1 MFLLILSVLSIF
13 SVFTILPL
21 LSTLYSLLSLSLSL
35 CSLHPVLRQGNNLI
49 NYAGLLKK
57 MGRHDTAE
65 SAYRRACGM
74 EGLEGGDMDGGGD
87 GDEDGGGGG
96 GGRGNQGRVGGKT
109 EDSED
114 GSFLPPS
121 LTSRTSRRQR
131 RGKAD
136 ATAFCNYA
144 NFVLKCKRDPAG
156 AKNIYLKALQAH
168 PGHKTAARN
177 YAILLRDFPHL
188 RTGKGTTKSQGLQ
201 GLHVGGGGRANEWV
215 MNEMGESVVNG
226 MEEKESNVLGE
237 I

>member
-1 MFLLILSVLSIF
+1 MFLFILSVLPILSDFSIL
-13 SVFTILPL
+13 SM
-21 LSTLYSLLSLSLSL
+21 LSTLSVLSTRSA
-35 CSLHPVLRQGNNLI
+35 PGNNLI

-74 EGLEGGDMDGGGD
+74 EGDDMDGGGD
-87 GDEDGGGGG
+87 GDEDGG
-96 GGRGNQGRVGGKT
+96 RGNQGRGGGKI

-156 AKNIYLKALQAH
+156 AKHIYLKALQAH

-188 RTGKGTTKSQGLQ
+188 RTGKGTTKSKGCT
-201 GLHVGGGGRANEWV
+201 GGGTNEWMRNER
-215 MNEMGESVVNG
+215 MNGRMGCEG
-226 MEEKESNVLGE
+226 MK
-237 I
+237 